1 MFEGTA
7 DFDPGVGVYNLTS
20 TGDRDIFISKLD
32 AAGNFLW
39 AKQIGGPLEDLGLS
53 IAVDVSGNVY
63 TTGRFRETADFDPG
77 AGVYN
82 LTSAGDTDI
91 FISKLDA
98 LGNFVWAKQIGGTSQ
113 DMGFSIAADASGNVY
128 TTGSFVGTVD
138 FDPGTATFNL
148 TGNWDIFISKL
159 DAAGDFVWAKQMGGT
174 SVEIGFGIA
183 VDGSGNVYTTGYF
196 SGSADFDPGAGTY
209 NLTTVGFS
217 DIFISK
223 LDAAG
228 NFVWAKQF
236 NGTGQVQGNSIAA
249 DASGNVYTTGIF
261 TETADFDPGAG
272 AYTFTSGGSWDIFI
286 SKLDATGNLVWA
298 KQMGGASQDYG
309 RSITVDGLGNVY
321 TTGNFGGTAD
331 FDPGAGAYNL
341 TSAGTFDIFI
351 SKLDASGDFAWAQRF
366 GETGWNFGNS
376 ITLDA
381 AGNVYTTGS
390 FEGTVDF
397 DAGTGVSNLTSAGYR
412 DIFIHKMSQTSLC
425 QLTASITGEA
435 TVCNGAT
442 ETYTANNESGAS
454 YNWIVTGGTISSG
467 AGTNEITVLWGSTG
481 NGSVKVE
488 ETLNGCNSEETLL
501 VTINSTPASP
511 VITATYDNG
520 DPLNNNTLSLGASD
534 FECANLTLSS
544 LPTGST
550 VEWKEGTN
558 TIGSS
563 NSIRVCPATTT
574 TYTALVS
581 SGGCTNSTSINIIVE
596 DVTWDNPTKNIKI
609 CHKGKEMYVHPNAL
623 NIHLKHGD
631 NLGTCLSAQQSASVF
646 SESQKPM
653 FIAYPNPS
661 ASNVNISF
669 TTVTDEKVT
678 LELFDVNG
686 KLIKVLYQGESK
698 KHIPLSFNLKTSS
711 LPAQLYFVRLTSGN
725 ISQTLKLVLI
735 K

>member
-1 MFEGTA
+1 
-7 DFDPGVGVYNLTS
+7 
-20 TGDRDIFISKLD
+20 
-32 AAGNFLW
+32 
-39 AKQIGGPLEDLGLS
+39 
-53 IAVDVSGNVY
+53 
-63 TTGRFRETADFDPG
+63 
-77 AGVYN
+77 
-82 LTSAGDTDI
+82 
-91 FISKLDA
+91 
-98 LGNFVWAKQIGGTSQ
+98 
-113 DMGFSIAADASGNVY
+113 
-128 TTGSFVGTVD
+128 
-138 FDPGTATFNL
+138 
-148 TGNWDIFISKL
+148 
-159 DAAGDFVWAKQMGGT
+159 
-174 SVEIGFGIA
+174 
-183 VDGSGNVYTTGYF
+183 
-196 SGSADFDPGAGTY
+196 
-209 NLTTVGFS
+209 
-217 DIFISK
+217 
-223 LDAAG
+223 
-228 NFVWAKQF
+228 
-236 NGTGQVQGNSIAA
+236 
-249 DASGNVYTTGIF
+249 
-261 TETADFDPGAG
+261 
-272 AYTFTSGGSWDIFI
+272 
-286 SKLDATGNLVWA
+286 
-298 KQMGGASQDYG
+298 
-309 RSITVDGLGNVY
+309 
-321 TTGNFGGTAD
+321 
-331 FDPGAGAYNL
+331 
-341 TSAGTFDIFI
+341 
-351 SKLDASGDFAWAQRF
+351 
-366 GETGWNFGNS
+366 
-376 ITLDA
+376 
-381 AGNVYTTGS
+381 VYTTGS

-488 ETLNGCNSEETLL
+488 ETLNGCNSEETLP

-558 TIGSS
+558 TIGTS

-631 NLGTCLSAQQSASVF
+631 NLGTCLSAQQSASLF